1 MLPKLPLELGDA
13 RLREALDAMP
23 HKVWMVK
30 FDGPAIY
37 YNRAMRDFAGSA
49 TRLPDRAS
57 RERALVHPDDLPR
70 FIIRRDEARASEG
83 DWSVEVRLK
92 CPDGSYRWHQLHFA
106 VLRSAGEPQAWL
118 AAATDIDD
126 LQQALIAAEESET
139 RLRLA
144 ASAANLG
151 IYVFDL
157 GKHQQDWSPELKQI
171 FGLAPDA
178 EAPNNMLE
186 WVHTDDRERFR
197 ALREASFDPAGTGL
211 FQDEHRIVRTD
222 GAVRWVYVKGRVSF
236 NGTGETRSAKGG
248 IGLVL
253 DVTERKLAE
262 QALAQGEARY
272 RTLFESANDIV
283 ATLELDGRI
292 ISINPVVRDI
302 LGFAPDEMIDRP
314 LSDFVSADQI
324 AMQQQALQHKLDG
337 ASSTQ
342 YDLQMP
348 AKDGTPRILG
358 VNSRL
363 VFDAK
368 GAPLMIHS
376 VARDVTERKEADARQ
391 VLLIRELQHRTKNLL
406 AVIQS
411 IASSTLKGS
420 PGLETFIGRLHALAH
435 AQEYVTA
442 GSQGGVSIRALLEAE
457 LASFGKRAAAFGQD
471 LVLGGSFGQSFALVV
486 HELAT
491 NAVKHGAFSC
501 PQGRVNIEWW
511 REHADGQVVLR
522 FSWVERDGPAVQ
534 PPKNQGFGTLLI
546 SAVGK
551 SQVEFKPEGFEYR
564 LVMPLSEALR
574 SNP

>member
-1 MLPKLPLELGDA
+1 VLPTSLELGDA

-30 FDGPAIY
+30 LDGPAIY

-49 TRLPDRAS
+49 IRLPDRAS
-57 RERALVHPDDLPR
+57 RERALIHPDDLPN
-70 FIIRRDEARASEG
+70 FIHRRDEALASEC

-92 CPDGSYRWHQLHFA
+92 CPNGSYRWHQLHCA
-106 VLRSAGEPQAWL
+106 VLRPAGQSQAWL
-118 AAATDIDD
+118 VAATDIDD
-126 LQQALIAAEESET
+126 LQKALIAAEESEA

-157 GKHQQDWSPELKQI
+157 ERRQQDWSQELKQI

-178 EAPNNMLE
+178 AAPDNMLE
-186 WVHTDDRERFR
+186 WVHADDRERFR
-197 ALREASFDPAGTGL
+197 ALREASFDPTNTGL
-211 FQDEHRIVRTD
+211 FQDEHRIVRKD
-222 GAVRWVYVKGRVSF
+222 GAVRWVFVKGRVSF
-236 NGTGETRSAKGG
+236 SGAGQARRAKGG

-253 DVTERKLAE
+253 DITERKLAE

-283 ATLELDGRI
+283 VTLELDGRI

-302 LGFAPDEMIDRP
+302 LGFAPEEMIGRP
-314 LSDFVSADQI
+314 LSDFVSAEQI
-324 AMQQQALQHKLDG
+324 GMQQRMLERKLEG
-337 ASSTQ
+337 ANSTQ
-342 YDLQMP
+342 YDLQM
-348 AKDGTPRILG
+348 AGRDGTTRILG

-376 VARDVTERKEADARQ
+376 VARDVTERKEAEARQ
-391 VLLIRELQHRTKNLL
+391 DLLIRELQHRTKNLL

-420 PGLETFIGRLHALAH
+420 AGLETFIGRLHALAH

-442 GSQGGVSIRALLEAE
+442 GSQGGVSMRALLEAE
-457 LASFGKRAAAFGQD
+457 LASFGKRATAFGQD
-471 LVLGGSFGQSFALVV
+471 LVLGGGFGQSFALIV

-491 NAVKHGAFSC
+491 NAVKHGAFSSS
-501 PQGRVNIEWW
+501 QGRVDIAWG
-511 REHADGQVVLR
+511 REHADGQAVLR
-522 FSWVERDGPAVQ
+522 FTWIERDGPRVQ
-534 PPKNQGFGTLLI
+534 PPSNQGFGTLLI

-551 SQVEFKPEGFEYR
+551 SEVEFRPEGFEYR
-564 LVMPLSEALR
+564 LIMPLSEALR
-574 SNP
+574 GSP

>member
-1 MLPKLPLELGDA
+1 
-13 RLREALDAMP
+13 
-23 HKVWMVK
+23 V
-30 FDGPAIY
+30 
-37 YNRAMRDFAGSA
+37 
-49 TRLPDRAS
+49 
-57 RERALVHPDDLPR
+57 
-70 FIIRRDEARASEG
+70 
-83 DWSVEVRLK
+83 
-92 CPDGSYRWHQLHFA
+92 
-106 VLRSAGEPQAWL
+106 
-118 AAATDIDD
+118 AATDIDD
-126 LQQALIAAEESET
+126 VQQALIAAEESEA

-157 GKHQQDWSPELKQI
+157 QKHWQDWSPELKKI
-171 FGLAPDA
+171 FGLAP
-178 EAPNNMLE
+178 EASPPHNMLE
-186 WVHTDDRERFR
+186 WVHPDDRERFL
-197 ALREASFDPAGTGL
+197 ALREESFDPVGTGL

-222 GAVRWVYVKGRVSF
+222 GVVRWVYVKGRVSF
-236 NGTGETRSAKGG
+236 SGAGGARRAKSG

-283 ATLELDGRI
+283 VTLGLDGHI

-302 LGFAPDEMIDRP
+302 LGYEPQEMIGRQ
-314 LSDFVSADQI
+314 LSDFVSAEQI
-324 AMQQQALQHKLDG
+324 AMQQQMLQRKLDG

-342 YDLQMP
+342 YDLQMS
-348 AKDGTPRILG
+348 AKDGTARILG

-363 VFDAK
+363 VFDSK
-368 GAPLMIHS
+368 GTPSMIHS
-376 VARDVTERKEADARQ
+376 VARDVTERKEAEARQ

-420 PGLETFIGRLHALAH
+420 TGLETFIGRLHALAH

-457 LASFGKRAAAFGQD
+457 LASFGKRAAALGHD
-471 LVLGGSFGQSFALVV
+471 LVLGGGFAQSFALIV

-491 NAVKHGAFSC
+491 NAVKHGAFSSQ
-501 PQGRVNIEWW
+501 QGHVNIEWR
-511 REHADGQVVLR
+511 REHADGQAVLR
-522 FSWVERDGPAVQ
+522 FSWIERDGPAVQ

-546 SAVGK
+546 TAVGK

-564 LVMPLSEALR
+564 LVMPLSEVLR
-574 SNP
+574 DIG

>member
-1 MLPKLPLELGDA
+1 LSLELGDA

-57 RERALVHPDDLPR
+57 RERALIHPEDLPS
-70 FIIRRDEARASEG
+70 FIHRRDEALASTC
-83 DWSVEVRLK
+83 DWSVEARLK
-92 CPDGSYRWHQLHFA
+92 CPDGSYRWHQLHYA
-106 VLRSAGEPQAWL
+106 VLRSAGESQAWL
-118 AAATDIDD
+118 VAATDIDD
-126 LQQALIAAEESET
+126 LQKALIAAEESEA

-157 GKHQQDWSPELKQI
+157 ERHQQDWSQELKQI

-178 EAPNNMLE
+178 AAPDNMLE
-186 WVHTDDRERFR
+186 WVHPDDRERFR
-197 ALREASFDPAGTGL
+197 AQREASFDPTRTGL

-236 NGTGETRSAKGG
+236 SGAGQARTAKGG

-253 DVTERKLAE
+253 DITERKLAE

-283 ATLELDGRI
+283 VTLELDGRI

-302 LGFAPDEMIDRP
+302 LGFAPEEMIDRP
-314 LSDFVSADQI
+314 LSDFVSAEQI
-324 AMQQQALQHKLDG
+324 DMQQRMLQRKLEG
-337 ASSTQ
+337 ANSTQ
-342 YDLQMP
+342 YDLQV
-348 AKDGTPRILG
+348 AARDGTPRILG

-368 GAPLMIHS
+368 GVPLMIHS
-376 VARDVTERKEADARQ
+376 IARDVTERKEAEARQ
-391 VLLIRELQHRTKNLL
+391 DLLIRELQHRTKNLL

-411 IASSTLKGS
+411 IANSTLKGS
-420 PGLETFIGRLHALAH
+420 AGLETFIGRLHALAH

-442 GSQGGVSIRALLEAE
+442 GSQGGVSMRALLEAE

-471 LVLGGSFGQSFALVV
+471 LVLGGGFGQSFALIV

-491 NAVKHGAFSC
+491 NAVKHGAFSS
-501 PQGRVNIEWW
+501 PQGRVDIAWG
-511 REHADGQVVLR
+511 REHADGQTVLR
-522 FSWVERDGPAVQ
+522 FSWIERDGPRVQ
-534 PPKNQGFGTLLI
+534 PPTNQGFGTLLI

-551 SQVEFKPEGFEYR
+551 SEVDFRPEGFEYR

-574 SNP
+574 GSP

>member
-1 MLPKLPLELGDA
+1 VLPTLPLELGDA

-23 HKVWMVK
+23 HKVWMVRL
-30 FDGPAIY
+30 DGPAIY
-37 YNRAMRDFAGSA
+37 YNRAMRDFASSA
-49 TRLPDRAS
+49 IRLPDRAN
-57 RERALVHPDDLPR
+57 RERALIHSDDLPR
-70 FIIRRDEARASEG
+70 FIHRRDEALASEC

-92 CPDGSYRWHQLHFA
+92 CPDGGYRWHQLHYA

-118 AAATDIDD
+118 VAATDIDD
-126 LQQALIAAEESET
+126 LQKALIAAEESEA

-157 GKHQQDWSPELKQI
+157 ERHQQDWSQELKQI

-178 EAPNNMLE
+178 AAPDNMLE
-186 WVHTDDRERFR
+186 WVHPDDRERFR
-197 ALREASFDPAGTGL
+197 ALREASFDPTRTGL

-222 GAVRWVYVKGRVSF
+222 GAVRWVFVKGRVTFS
-236 NGTGETRSAKGG
+236 GAGQARRAKGG

-253 DVTERKLAE
+253 DITERKVAE

-283 ATLELDGRI
+283 VTLELDGRI

-302 LGFAPDEMIDRP
+302 LGFAPEEMIGRP
-314 LSDFVSADQI
+314 LSDFVSAEQI
-324 AMQQQALQHKLDG
+324 GMQQRMLQRKLEG
-337 ASSTQ
+337 ANSTQ
-342 YDLQMP
+342 YDLQM
-348 AKDGTPRILG
+348 AARDGMPRILG

-368 GAPLMIHS
+368 GVPLMIHS
-376 VARDVTERKEADARQ
+376 VARDVTERKEAEARQ
-391 VLLIRELQHRTKNLL
+391 DLLIRELQHRTKNLL

-420 PGLETFIGRLHALAH
+420 AGLETFIGRLHALAH

-442 GSQGGVSIRALLEAE
+442 GSQGGVSMRALLEAE
-457 LASFGKRAAAFGQD
+457 LATFGKRAVAFGQD
-471 LVLGGSFGQSFALVV
+471 LVLGGSFGQSFALIV

-491 NAVKHGAFSC
+491 NAVKHGAFSS
-501 PQGRVNIEWW
+501 PHGRVDIAWG
-511 REHADGQVVLR
+511 REHADGQAVLR
-522 FSWVERDGPAVQ
+522 FTWIERDGPRVQ
-534 PPKNQGFGTLLI
+534 PPTNQGFGTLLI

-551 SQVEFKPEGFEYR
+551 SQVEFRPEGFEYR

-574 SNP
+574 GSP

>member
-1 MLPKLPLELGDA
+1 MPPTLPLELGDA

-30 FDGPAIY
+30 LDGPAIY
-37 YNRAMRDFAGSA
+37 YNRAMRDFAGGA

-70 FIIRRDEARASEG
+70 FIIRRDEALASEH

-92 CPDGSYRWHQLHFA
+92 CPDGSYRWHQLHFS
-106 VLRSAGEPQAWL
+106 VLRSAVEPQAWL

-157 GKHQQDWSPELKQI
+157 EKHQQDWSPELKQI

-178 EAPNNMLE
+178 EAPSNMLE
-186 WVHTDDRERFR
+186 WVHPDDRERFR
-197 ALREASFDPAGTGL
+197 ALREASFDPTGTGL

-236 NGTGETRSAKGG
+236 NGASEARCAKGG
-248 IGLVL
+248 IGLVM
-253 DVTERKLAE
+253 DITERKLAE
-262 QALAQGEARY
+262 QSLAQGEARY

-283 ATLELDGRI
+283 VTLELDGRI

-302 LGFAPDEMIDRP
+302 LGFAPDEMIGRP
-314 LSDFVSADQI
+314 LSDFVSTDQI
-324 AMQQQALQHKLDG
+324 AMQQRALQHKLEG
-337 ASSTQ
+337 AGSTQ
-342 YDLQMP
+342 YDLQMA

-368 GAPLMIHS
+368 GTPLMIHS

-411 IASSTLKGS
+411 IASSTLKAS

-442 GSQGGVSIRALLEAE
+442 GSQGGVSMRALLEAE

-471 LVLGGSFGQSFALVV
+471 LVLAGNFGQSFALIV

-491 NAVKHGAFSC
+491 NAVKHGAFSSQ
-501 PQGRVNIEWW
+501 QGHVNIEWR
-511 REHADGQVVLR
+511 REHADGQAVLR
-522 FSWVERDGPAVQ
+522 FSWIERDGPAVQ

-546 SAVGK
+546 TAVGK

-564 LVMPLSEALR
+564 LVMPLSEVLR
-574 SNP
+574 DIG

>member
-1 MLPKLPLELGDA
+1 MLPTLPLELGDG

-23 HKVWMVK
+23 HKVWMVRL
-30 FDGPAIY
+30 DGPAIY
-37 YNRAMRDFAGSA
+37 YNRAMREFAGSA
-49 TRLPDRAS
+49 IRLTDRAS
-57 RERALVHPDDLPR
+57 RERALVHADDLPR
-70 FIIRRDEARASEG
+70 FIISRDEALASDL

-92 CPDGSYRWHQLHFA
+92 CPDGSYRWHQLHYA

-118 AAATDIDD
+118 VAATDIDD
-126 LQQALIAAEESET
+126 VQQALIAAEESEA

-157 GKHQQDWSPELKQI
+157 QKHRQDWSPELKKI
-171 FGLAPDA
+171 FGLAP
-178 EAPNNMLE
+178 EASPPHNMLE
-186 WVHTDDRERFR
+186 WVHPDDRERFL
-197 ALREASFDPAGTGL
+197 ALREESFDPVGTGL

-222 GAVRWVYVKGRVSF
+222 GVVRWVYVKGRVSF
-236 NGTGETRSAKGG
+236 SGAGGARRAKSG

-283 ATLELDGRI
+283 VTLGLDGHI

-302 LGFAPDEMIDRP
+302 LGYEPQEMIGRQ
-314 LSDFVSADQI
+314 LSDFVSAEQI
-324 AMQQQALQHKLDG
+324 AMQQQMLQRKLDG

-342 YDLQMP
+342 YDLQMS
-348 AKDGTPRILG
+348 AKDGTARILG

-363 VFDAK
+363 VFDSK
-368 GAPLMIHS
+368 GTPSMIHS
-376 VARDVTERKEADARQ
+376 VARDVTERKEAEARQ

-420 PGLETFIGRLHALAH
+420 TGLETFIGRLHALAH

-457 LASFGKRAAAFGQD
+457 LASFGKRAAALGHD
-471 LVLGGSFGQSFALVV
+471 LVLGGGFAQSFALIV

-491 NAVKHGAFSC
+491 NAVKHGAFST
-501 PQGRVNIEWW
+501 PHGRVNVEWGS
-511 REHADGQVVLR
+511 EQAEGQAMLR
-522 FSWVERDGPAVQ
+522 FWWVERNGPPVE
-534 PPKNQGFGTLLI
+534 PPTKEGFGTQLI

-551 SQVEFKPEGFEYR
+551 SRVEFNPEGFEYR
-564 LVMPLSEALR
+564 LMVPLAEALR
-574 SNP
+574 GSQ